1 MKIGFDA
8 KRAFNNAAGL
18 GNFSRNSIAALARQY
33 SGDQY
38 FLFNPGS
45 KRPLFAAP
53 ENAAEIRPEHFW
65 WKSLNNAW
73 RTFQI
78 TRLAKKLDLD
88 IYHGLSHE
96 LPVGLEKTGI
106 KSVVTIHDLIYIRY
120 SEFFKRIDR
129 NIYDRKFRH
138 SCRVADR
145 IHAISEQ
152 TKRDLIQFFAVPEEK
167 IEVIYQSVHPVF
179 YEKTNDTEKQL
190 INDKYSLPEKFLLT
204 VGTIEPRKNLLALLK
219 GMVSSEVTVPLVV
232 VGKPSSYKEKNDEFI
247 NASRDRLS
255 VVYLS
260 GIKDA
265 ELALLYQMAEVMIY
279 PSLFE
284 GFGLPVAE
292 AQAAGCPVITSDTS
306 SLPEAGGDAAIY
318 IDPAKPEAIG
328 QAIANLLADKN
339 LREAM
344 ILKGKANAQRF
355 TAENYAKQLK
365 QLYNSLSDAR

>member
-53 ENAAEIRPEHFW
+53 ENATEIRPEHFW

-78 TRLAKKLDLD
+78 TKLAKKLDLD

-96 LPVGLEKTGI
+96 LPAGLEKTKI

-138 SCRVADR
+138 ACRVADR

-179 YEKTNDTEKQL
+179 YEIVTDTEKQQ
-190 INDKYSLPEKFLLT
+190 IKDKYKLPEKFLLA

-219 GMVSSEVTVPLVV
+219 GMVDSGIAVPLVA
-232 VGKPSSYKEKNDEFI
+232 VGKPGSYKQKTDEFI

-255 VVYLS
+255 VIYLS
-260 GIKDA
+260 GITDT
-265 ELALLYQMAEVMIY
+265 ELAVLYQMAEVMIY

-292 AQAAGCPVITSDTS
+292 AQASGCPVITSDTS

-318 IDPAKPEAIG
+318 IDPAKPETIG
-328 QAIANLLADKN
+328 QAIATVLSDKN
-339 LREAM
+339 LRETM
-344 ILKGKANAQRF
+344 IAKGKANAQRF
-355 TAENYAKQLK
+355 SPENYAKQLK
-365 QLYNSLSDAR
+365 QLYKSISDAR